1 MEVKKKR
8 SNSIVAVTV
17 KKTAT
22 MYVEADSPIEAMKYA
37 EEHCWKVDPYDF
49 EDSEVEVDSWEAY
62 TTEVEDWM
70 DWIWVEDGKT
80 MSADDYIDE
89 LEEEGDEGTERDAE
103 ETGVRY
109 VRG

>member
-1 MEVKKKR
+1 MEEKKR

-22 MYVEADSPIEAMKYA
+22 MYVEADSPDEAMKYA
-37 EEHCWKVDPYDF
+37 KKHCWKVDPYDF

-80 MSADDYIDE
+80 MSADDYLDE